1 MANFVQITELN
12 RALDDKADMET
23 IHEINAQKA
32 SQSEIEQIRK
42 LIDRLAFEV
51 EGKPSFKDIDQ
62 MASNHR
68 SLIEEIHKE
77 LVLKAS
83 IKDTS
88 ALLDQKVNVGDM
100 N

>member
-12 RALDDKADMET
+12 RALDDKADLET